1 MMKRTHSFT
10 MIEIVLALGVITIG
24 VIAVLG
30 LFPVGLNAG
39 RDAVAES
46 HACEAADQFLHYV
59 EFCIRND
66 LDEDGNAVAD
76 GWEYWIWDGN
86 TTQEIPGTAAA
97 PNDQTL
103 SLPAWGLWQN
113 GTMHDIG
120 TAGDGIYKIVTFVDS
135 PPSTPPTPPLS
146 AGDIRD
152 FQGILAIWQ
161 EDIALLDDDAN
172 LQTPS
177 NRDIGVALKLE
188 ISWPAQAD
196 YADRQKSVY
205 HYELFNR

>member
-1 MMKRTHSFT
+1 
-10 MIEIVLALGVITIG
+10 

-59 EFCIRND
+59 EFCIRNN
-66 LDEDGNAVAD
+66 LDENGNGVSD
-76 GWEYWIWDGN
+76 GWEYWIWDGS
-86 TTQEIPGTAAA
+86 TAEIPGTADP

-103 SLPAWGLWQN
+103 SLPAGGLWQD
-113 GTMHDIG
+113 GTMHDI
-120 TAGDGIYKIVTFVDS
+120 TGDGVYKIVTFVDS
-135 PPSTPPTPPLS
+135 DASTDLS
-146 AGDIRD
+146 ASDIRD

-161 EDIALLDDDAN
+161 EDIALLDDDSPPD
-172 LQTPS
+172 LQNPS
-177 NRDIGVALKLE
+177 HRDIGVALKLE

-196 YADRQKSVY
+196 YADRQKPVS